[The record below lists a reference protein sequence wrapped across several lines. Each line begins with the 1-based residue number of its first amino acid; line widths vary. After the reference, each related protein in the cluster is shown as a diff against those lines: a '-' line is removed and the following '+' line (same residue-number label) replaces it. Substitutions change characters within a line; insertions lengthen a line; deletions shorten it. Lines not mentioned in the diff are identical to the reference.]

1 MAKFSANLS
10 MMFGELPMI
19 ERVGAARAA
28 GFDGVEIQFPYDI
41 DAAALGAEI
50 GRHGLTLTVIN
61 APPPN
66 YAGGPRG
73 FAAVSGGEDRF
84 RHDFRRAARYAR
96 ALGARHLHVMAGAA
110 EGAAARA
117 TFVANLAHAAAEAPG
132 LSLVIEP
139 INRHDMPGYFLA
151 DFALAAEILAEVGAP
166 NLRMQ
171 FDAYHAHRITG
182 DVFETWD
189 SVRHLVAHVQVAGH
203 PGRNE
208 PDSGEIDFSGFL
220 ARLKADG
227 YGGWI
232 GAEYTP
238 RDRTESGLGW
248 LAAAQRAGHT

>member
-10 MMFGELPMI
+10 MLFGELPMI

-50 GRHGLTLTVIN
+50 ARHGLALTVIN

-66 YAGGPRG
+66 YAGGARG
-73 FAAVSGGEDRF
+73 FAAVPGAEDRF

-96 ALGARHLHVMAGAA
+96 ALGARHLHLMAGAA
-110 EGAAARA
+110 EGDAARA
-117 TFVANLAHAAAEAPG
+117 TFVANLRHAVAEAPG

-151 DFALAAEILAEVGAP
+151 DFALAAEIITDVGAP

-171 FDAYHAHRITG
+171 FDAYHAQRITG
-182 DVFETWD
+182 DVIATWA

-208 PDSGEIDFSGFL
+208 PDSGEMDFAGFL
-220 ARLKADG
+220 SRLAADG
-227 YGGWI
+227 YDGWV

-238 RDRTESGLGW
+238 RDRTEAGLGW
-248 LAAAQRAGHT
+248 LAAAQRTATD

>member
-10 MMFGELPMI
+10 MLFGELPMI

-73 FAAVSGGEDRF
+73 FAAVPGGEDRF

-96 ALGARHLHVMAGAA
+96 ALGARHLHLMAGAA

-117 TFVANLAHAAAEAPG
+117 TFVANLRHAAATAPG

-139 INRHDMPGYFLA
+139 INGHDMPGYFLS
-151 DFALAAEILAEVGAP
+151 DFALAADILAEVGAP

-171 FDAYHAHRITG
+171 FDAYHAQRITG
-182 DVFETWD
+182 DVIATWD
-189 SVRHLVAHVQVAGH
+189 SVRHLVAHVQIAGH

-208 PDSGEIDFSGFL
+208 PDSGEIDFAAFF
-220 ARLKADG
+220 ARLGADG
-227 YGGWI
+227 YDGWI

-238 RDRTESGLGW
+238 RDRTEAGLGW
-248 LAAAQRAGHT
+248 LAAAQQAGPG